1 MCALFPVSK
10 YLSLSTPNTAWFEYL
25 VWIDTSLLE
34 DIFSY
39 SKKKCAVRYLL
50 WILITPVAL
59 ILCILYMNIHTFCPL
74 RPSCWKTRIL
84 SWCERWNNTFPKIPY
99 SVKPVN
105 MLAYMATGTWQVIH
119 LRILRQGSY
128 PGLYMQSCGPYMRKR
143 GGSESEKE
151 MWQWK
156 QRLE

>member
-1 MCALFPVSK
+1 
-10 YLSLSTPNTAWFEYL
+10 
-25 VWIDTSLLE
+25 
-34 DIFSY
+34 
-39 SKKKCAVRYLL
+39 
-50 WILITPVAL
+50 
-59 ILCILYMNIHTFCPL
+59 MNIHTFCPL
-74 RPSCWKTRIL
+74 RPSCWKARIL

-143 GGSESEKE
+143 VRVGKGDVTMEAEVGVIRERGS
-151 MWQWK
+151 
-156 QRLE
+156 